1 MNAQLLT
8 HAMTSELTHTVMIN
22 AEFQNHVVPG
32 ERREM
37 FFFKDVLDLN
47 SAVLMPSMKR
57 IQLNIN
63 AHKELRNS
71 QRPNQRSHKNQH
83 QLAQMT
89 NQYHQVTQQQLVQ
102 MLREEH
108 HYSI

>member
-1 MNAQLLT
+1 
-8 HAMTSELTHTVMIN
+8 MTSELTLTVMIN
-22 AEFQNHVVPG
+22 VVFQNHVVPG

-37 FFFKDVLDLN
+37 FFFKDVPDLN
-47 SAVLMPSMKR
+47 SAVLMPNTKR

-71 QRPNQRSHKNQH
+71 PRPNQRSHKSQH
-83 QLAQMT
+83 QLAQVAH
-89 NQYHQVTQQQLVQ
+89 QYHQVTQQQLVQ
-102 MLREEH
+102 MLREEL